1 MKATSSLL
9 MGTILVLEDGGRRKT
24 MHHQCGDVC
33 YQFGSGKGVIWSR
46 QVEGG
51 DRGEYTEPGK
61 YMGRTQQSAIDPSTM
76 PNRCPTVLGF

>member
-1 MKATSSLL
+1 MMKATSSLL

-24 MHHQCGDVC
+24 MHHQCGNVC

-51 DRGEYTEPGK
+51 TGESIRNLGN
-61 YMGRTQQSAIDPSTM
+61 MGEDTTM
-76 PNRCPTVLGF
+76 SH